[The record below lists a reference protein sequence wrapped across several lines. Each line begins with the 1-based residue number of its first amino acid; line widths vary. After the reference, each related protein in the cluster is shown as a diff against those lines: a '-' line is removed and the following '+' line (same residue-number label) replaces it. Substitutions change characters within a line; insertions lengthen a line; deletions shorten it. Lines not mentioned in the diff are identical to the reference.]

1 MHACRSGCVADRGQ
15 FVGAGSLS
23 VSCGLGVKLKLGLSG
38 LTTGPVNTVS
48 YLVDPY
54 NALLCVQLR
63 TIIFYNRVNPA

>member
-1 MHACRSGCVADRGQ
+1 MPQCMCGRGQ

-38 LTTGPVNTVS
+38 LATGPVNTVS